1 MSIVQSKNIAALITN
16 RIASAQVSAT
26 AGGAGNN
33 VAVTGLVIQRS
44 LLGTPNSAA
53 VSVLFEAV
61 LGATDMLS
69 LINVVVQDSADGI
82 IFVNFATFTN
92 PGVVATGPTGGG
104 TVRGET
110 TLAVD
115 LEGARDYI
123 QVDFTPVLSAA
134 SVDTAKLVAVMTL
147 AGQDRLPA
155 PL

>member
-44 LLGTPNSAA
+44 LIGTPNSAA

-82 IFVNFATFTN
+82 IFANFATFTN

-134 SVDTAKLVAVMTL
+134 SVDTAKLVSVMTL